1 MVSKTRKSKEKQDFQ
16 AICFAD
22 EASRNAAY
30 QDIEER
36 RLKEWENFQK
46 SHRTPEDQRINRA
59 FIDISIGDVLAGRLV
74 IDLYDTLVP
83 RTVER
88 FRAMITGE
96 LGVDKVTGTKI
107 DYLHTKLQR
116 IDKDKKLLCFGSF
129 SMNIVP
135 RIEDENYS
143 LRHTERGL
151 LTMISHGPNTARSGF
166 GITLGPVPSLDF
178 RQVAFGKVVD
188 GFSVLEKLEAVP
200 VNAVGKPLTSPF
212 ITFCGVLTGRSPPGT
227 WKVCE
232 RSPNNTPVWQSL
244 VLDDKTTEEIVGSTH
259 SEDDEAAEAQAAGLY
274 ESNEEEN
281 LADPQEELEA
291 YEQENSDVVAK
302 DLENSGAIGDEEG
315 SNIRNVSNNVEE
327 EEKQEE
333 EEEREKGEECEEDS
347 DEFAAEESSNDD
359 ELNLP

>member
-1 MVSKTRKSKEKQDFQ
+1 MVSKTRKSKDKQDFQ

-46 SHRTPEDQRINRA
+46 SHRTPEDQKINRA

-74 IDLYDTLVP
+74 IDLYDNLVP

-88 FRAMITGE
+88 FRSMITGE
-96 LGVDKVTGTKI
+96 LGVDKATGTKI

-116 IDKDKKLLCFGSF
+116 IDKERNLLCFGSF

-212 ITFCGVLTGRSPPGT
+212 ITFCGVLTGRAPPGS

-232 RSPNNTPVWQSL
+232 RTPNNTPVWQSL
-244 VLDDKTTEEIVGSTH
+244 VLDVEEEVTES
-259 SEDDEAAEAQAAGLY
+259 SRSDDEVQPRNDECQPDEEGNADYPQDEAEV
-274 ESNEEEN
+274 
-281 LADPQEELEA
+281 EA
-291 YEQENSDVVAK
+291 SSEKKSSDVSGEKLDSSDVV
-302 DLENSGAIGDEEG
+302 EEG
-315 SNIRNVSNNVEE
+315 EE
-327 EEKQEE
+327 EEDNGNDSSRKLEE
-333 EEEREKGEECEEDS
+333 EYEAEEEQYGREEYYEQDDS
-347 DEFAAEESSNDD
+347 DELAEDPEAEVD
-359 ELNLP
+359 EL